1 MSASPENLDGQMKR
15 GTVREVTSVFLRL
28 GLLAFGG
35 AAGQIAMMRRELVQ
49 RRKWVSEE
57 DFLDLFGIMNLVPGP
72 SATETAIAL
81 GYWRAGWPALV
92 LGGCL
97 FILPAMVCILAL
109 GWVYVRFGELPAVQ
123 WVLYGVNPIVIAIIA
138 DALCSL
144 GRAAIKNVWLA
155 LAGVAALVLYFRGLS
170 IEIILAATVV
180 LAAAIA
186 FARRGGKEPLAIGPI
201 MGVAAAQAAGAAAAA
216 VPFSLT
222 RLFLTFL
229 KIGAISYGSGYVL
242 LAFLHADFV
251 TRLHWLTEKQ
261 LLDSIAA
268 GQITPGPVFA
278 SATFVGYI
286 TGGLNGAL
294 LATLGIFLPSFVF
307 VAIVFP
313 LVPKLKGS
321 PAARTFL
328 DIINAST
335 MGLMAAVSWLLGRG
349 AVIDVFTAVEA
360 AAAFV
365 ILRRYQINAAWL
377 IVAGVAA
384 GCAIKFITR

>member
-1 MSASPENLDGQMKR
+1 MGSLQNSIAPGMKR
-15 GTVREVTSVFLRL
+15 GTLGEVTSVFLRI
-28 GLLAFGG
+28 GLLSFGG
-35 AAGQIAMMRRELVQ
+35 AVAQVAMMRRELVQ
-49 RRKWVSEE
+49 RRKWLSDE

-72 SATETAIAL
+72 SGTETAIAL

-97 FILPAMVCILAL
+97 FILPAMTCVMVL
-109 GWVYVRFGELPAVQ
+109 GWVYVRFGELPAVK
-123 WVLYGVNPIVIAIIA
+123 WVLYGVNPVVIAIIVE
-138 DALCSL
+138 ALWGL
-144 GRAAIKNVWLA
+144 GRAAIKRTWHA
-155 LAGVAALVLYFRGLS
+155 FAGVAALVLYFGGVS
-170 IEIILAATVV
+170 IEIILLGTLALAAGITYARHRRAQTSAIAPMLG
-180 LAAAIA
+180 LAAA
-186 FARRGGKEPLAIGPI
+186 P
-201 MGVAAAQAAGAAAAA
+201 AAASL

-278 SATFVGYI
+278 SATFIGYI
-286 TGGLNGAL
+286 TGGFNGAI

-307 VAIVFP
+307 VAIIFP
-313 LVPKLKGS
+313 LIPKLKQS
-321 PAARTFL
+321 RAARTFL
-328 DIINAST
+328 NGINAST
-335 MGLMAAVSWLLGRG
+335 LGLMAAVTWQLGRG
-349 AVIDVFTAVEA
+349 AILDGFTLYESI
-360 AAAFV
+360 AAFL

-377 IVAGVAA
+377 ILAGVVVGFAVKSA
-384 GCAIKFITR
+384 MH